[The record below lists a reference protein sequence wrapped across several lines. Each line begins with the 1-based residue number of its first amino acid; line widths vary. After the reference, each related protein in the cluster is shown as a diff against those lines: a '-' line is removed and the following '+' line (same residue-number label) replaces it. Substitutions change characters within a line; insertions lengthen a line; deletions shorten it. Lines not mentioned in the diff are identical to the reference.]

1 MIAFIMAFFFG
12 FAGRILLKRYVI
24 VSDLEG
30 AEEIFRFIQIGTAC
44 YVALAQGAND
54 VANAIGPLAVIYFLV
69 KTGVVGVTVPVPV
82 FLLIFGG
89 IGIACGISTAGH
101 RVMETMGKKITALS
115 NSRGFSINFA
125 AATTVL
131 LASKMGLPVSTTHA
145 AVGGVM
151 GIGLARGVE
160 AVNFSIVFKI
170 MLYWVLTVPAAA
182 VTSMVIFKILQFFL

>member
-1 MIAFIMAFFFG
+1 MLLIMAFIMAFFFG
-12 FAGRILLKRYVI
+12 FAGMNLLKRFVKE
-24 VSDLEG
+24 SNLEG

-54 VANAIGPLAVIYFLV
+54 VANAIG
-69 KTGVVGVTVPVPV
+69 
-82 FLLIFGG
+82 
-89 IGIACGISTAGH
+89 
-101 RVMETMGKKITALS
+101 
-115 NSRGFSINFA
+115 FSVNFA
-125 AATTVL
+125 TATTVL

-182 VTSMVIFKILQFFL
+182 VISMVLFKVLQFLL